1 MVLVVKNLPADA
13 GNVRDSALIPGQED
27 PLEEDMATRSSILNP
42 ENLMDR
48 GAWRATVYKVAKSQT
63 RLKSLSTLT
72 YTQSKDSF
80 GALSQAPWTLPDH
93 PALLLLFLILAPQS
107 HPDCIPA
114 SVYAFL

>member
-27 PLEEDMATRSSILNP
+27 PLEEDMATHSRILNP

-48 GAWRATVYKVAKSQT
+48 GAWRATSIRSQSQT

-72 YTQSKDSF
+72 YTQSIDSF

-93 PALLLLFLILAPQS
+93 PALLPLFLILPPQS
-107 HPDCIPA
+107 HPGCIPA